1 MFRGLAQLFD
11 DMAIQ
16 TMLRSLS
23 KEVAISMKSQAMPAK
38 WQTSWHGKRYPA
50 QYGRANYTS
59 IVTTTC
65 ERGKILT

>member
-23 KEVAISMKSQAMPAK
+23 KEVAIE
-38 WQTSWHGKRYPA
+38 Y
-50 QYGRANYTS
+50 
-59 IVTTTC
+59 
-65 ERGKILT
+65 EE